1 VGLSL
6 RSLKTP
12 LLPLFGESWPL
23 VEAFHLLVV
32 GAKASEAVCSLSV
45 SCHASLLL
53 KGNLI
58 SEDCIIFLL
67 ILCSCPTLG
76 TESCGKGLKN

>member
-1 VGLSL
+1 
-6 RSLKTP
+6 
-12 LLPLFGESWPL
+12 
-23 VEAFHLLVV
+23 
-32 GAKASEAVCSLSV
+32 VCSLSV